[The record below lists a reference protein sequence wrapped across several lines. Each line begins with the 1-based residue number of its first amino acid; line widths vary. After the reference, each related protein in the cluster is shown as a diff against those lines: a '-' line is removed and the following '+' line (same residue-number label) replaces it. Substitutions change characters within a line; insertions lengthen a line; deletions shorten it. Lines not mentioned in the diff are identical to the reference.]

1 MGPPIHTVRMV
12 ACASILSGLFAMG
25 AALAQP
31 LGLPPVPVPANNPQ
45 TPEKIALGDKLFND
59 KRFSSTGEVS
69 CATCHD
75 LTKAFTDGPL
85 VTSEGINKLTGTRN
99 APTVIN
105 AAYFKLFFW
114 DGRSLDMEDQAQH
127 PMTNPVEMGLANHD
141 PVLKIVRTDP
151 DYVARFKKVFS
162 KQGEQV
168 TMKEVQQAIASFER
182 TIVAGDSPFDRWH
195 YAGDQKAVS
204 EQAKR
209 GFDIFLTKGR
219 CVSCHT
225 MEQDYALFTDNRFH
239 NIGVG
244 VNRIQNEIPQFAPA
258 FLTAKSAGTD
268 VDKAVLT
275 NPKVSELGRFAVT
288 ESLDEIGSFKT
299 STLRNVAVTAPF
311 MHDGSLKTLRDVVD
325 HYNNGGVTKKDDPVN
340 DFLSGGIRPL
350 NLTDDEISDLV
361 AFMESLTSPQ
371 FAAQK
376 SASANP
382 ASCNVKTTTVAD
394 ASPVTPASKSVS
406 RGISAAALTESRN
419 LPVSGGE
426 GM

>member
-1 MGPPIHTVRMV
+1 MGPPIHTVRV
-12 ACASILSGLFAMG
+12 ATCASILSGLFMMG

-31 LGLPPVPVPANNPQ
+31 LGLPPVPVPADNPQ

-75 LTKAFTDGPL
+75 PTKAFTDSPL
-85 VTSEGINKLTGTRN
+85 VTSKGIKDLTGTRN

-105 AAYFKLFFW
+105 SAYFKLFFW

-127 PMTNPVEMGLANHD
+127 PIINPVEMGLLNHD
-141 PVLKIVRTDP
+141 PVLQIVRTDP
-151 DYVARFKKVFS
+151 DYVARFKKVFD

-195 YAGDQKAVS
+195 FGGDQTAVS

-209 GFDIFLTKGR
+209 GFDVFLTKGR

-225 MEQDYALFTDNRFH
+225 IEQDYALFTDNRFH

-244 VNRIQNEIPQFAPA
+244 VNRIQKEIPQFAPA
-258 FLTAKSAGTD
+258 FLSAKAAGTD

-275 NPKVSELGRFAVT
+275 NPKASELGRFAVT
-288 ESLDEIGSFKT
+288 ETLDEIGAFKT

-311 MHDGSLKTLRDVVD
+311 MHDGSLATLRDVVE
-325 HYNNGGVTKKDDPVN
+325 HYNNGGITNPNDLVN

-350 NLTDDEISDLV
+350 NLTEDEMSDLV

-376 SASANP
+376 AASANP
-382 ASCNVKTTTVAD
+382 ASCNVKTTVANS
-394 ASPVTPASKSVS
+394 SPAAPASNSVS
-406 RGISAAALTESRN
+406 RGISAVALTESRN

>member
-1 MGPPIHTVRMV
+1 MGPPIHTVRV
-12 ACASILSGLFAMG
+12 LTCASILSGLIAMG

-45 TPEKIALGDKLFND
+45 TPEKIALGDRLFND
-59 KRFSSTGEVS
+59 KRFSSTGEIS
-69 CATCHD
+69 CAHCHD
-75 LTKAFTDGPL
+75 PQKAFTDSPL

-105 AAYFKLFFW
+105 SAYFKLFFW

-127 PMTNPVEMGLANHD
+127 PMTNPVEMGLVNHE

-151 DYVARFKKVFS
+151 DYVARFKKVFN
-162 KQGEQV
+162 KEGEQV

-182 TIVAGDSPFDRWH
+182 TIVAGDSPFDRW
-195 YAGDQKAVS
+195 YYGGDQKAVND
-204 EQAKR
+204 QVKR
-209 GFDIFLTKGR
+209 GFNVFLTKGR

-244 VNRIQNEIPQFAPA
+244 VNRIQKEIPQFAPA

-288 ESLDEIGSFKT
+288 ESLDEIGAFKT

-311 MHDGSLKTLRDVVD
+311 MHDGSLATLRDVVD

-376 SASANP
+376 AASANP
-382 ASCNVKTTTVAD
+382 ASCNVKTTTVANSNPI
-394 ASPVTPASKSVS
+394 APASKS
-406 RGISAAALTESRN
+406 A
-419 LPVSGGE
+419 SGAE